1 MGLLF
6 FILFGFVV
14 GLLAR
19 ALTPGEQKMG
29 LLMTTLL
36 GVGGSFLG
44 GFLSSLVTSH
54 RVTEFHT
61 AGVIG
66 SVIGAVLLLFIGGS
80 LSSRR
85 TRV

>member
-19 ALTPGEQKMG
+19 AFTPGEQRMG
-29 LLMTTLL
+29 FLMTTLL
-36 GVGGSFLG
+36 GIGGSFVG
-44 GFLSSLVTSH
+44 GFLVSLVTRH
-54 RVTEFHT
+54 RVTDFHT

-66 SVIGAVLLLFIGGS
+66 SVVGAVLLLVIGGS
-80 LSSRR
+80 VLGRR
-85 TRV
+85 RLA